1 MKKRI
6 IAAAIVAATTMPI
19 KAAIITQEVSFGEQ
33 GSPFD
38 VADVSPLSESVFI
51 DAFDQTLGT
60 LNAVNI
66 MVYGQIDSEGRS
78 VNGSSEPG
86 RTDVNIFLA
95 SNWQVSSSVADT
107 FIFEPANF
115 INPLVSAQSSPEG
128 TFTMI
133 PGEDSADARTNVFN
147 QVEGGSG
154 SFTNEFST
162 GSWGKVFVE
171 FDYSP
176 TATSVSEPAAFS
188 LFGAGLF
195 FLLSN
200 RRKALKK

>member
-1 MKKRI
+1 
-6 IAAAIVAATTMPI
+6 
-19 KAAIITQEVSFGEQ
+19 
-33 GSPFD
+33 
-38 VADVSPLSESVFI
+38 
-51 DAFDQTLGT
+51 
-60 LNAVNI
+60 
-66 MVYGQIDSEGRS
+66 
-78 VNGSSEPG
+78 
-86 RTDVNIFLA
+86 
-95 SNWQVSSSVADT
+95 
-107 FIFEPANF
+107 
-115 INPLVSAQSSPEG
+115 
-128 TFTMI
+128 MI
-133 PGEDSADARTNVFN
+133 PGEDSAEFEFDVTTGERSGMLSNVDLSAFLAGTPIEFLFSTDARTNVFN